1 MKKLFLVLGILGVIA
16 IGCTKDEVDKGND
29 NNNNKTEQPGENGGG
44 SEDGIPENIFFG
56 LDKESVTISPDGGSV
71 DVIVYSNYKWEI
83 SGASDWCTPSITK
96 GEPNEDGQKVTF
108 SADVAYDDREATFWF
123 RCADEKIKFVV
134 SQKFKAVIIPD
145 ANNHFTIPAEGGI
158 AEISYR
164 TTVDCEVIIPEEA
177 KDWITVVPATRG
189 LVNENINLD
198 IAENTTYDPRG
209 AVIKVIAKDNADLVV
224 EYTIYQAQKDAILAD
239 ENNSFIVTAKGGN
252 VVIDYQTN
260 VDCEVIIPVEAQDWI
275 TVAPATKGLTTHS
288 TTLNIV
294 ENKTDEQRQATV
306 KVVSTNNRELF
317 AEYIIIQNP
326 RYYIEYTSTNGQIV
340 KPYNTSAFGASILSN
355 TYENGVGIIEFYSN
369 VTTIGNNAFKN
380 CSKLKSIT
388 IPNSVTSIG
397 NNAFYGCTGELIINS
412 KIVETNYT
420 SSKYPSNNGWL
431 SGAKFTSIII
441 GDSITSIGN
450 YAFSECSSLINVTIG
465 DSITSIGEYAF
476 SECSSLIN
484 ATIGDRVISIGDCA
498 FYKCSSLT
506 KFNGNLASKDGRC
519 LIINGRLESFAPAG
533 LNEYTIPDNI
543 TTIGSVAFYGCS
555 KLTRVTIPDSVTTIG
570 GASFSN
576 CSNLTHVTIPD
587 SVTTIGGAA
596 FYKCSSLTS
605 VIIPDRVTEIGY
617 NTFYGCS
624 NLVLVIIPDSVTTIG
639 GASFSNCSNLTHVT
653 IPDNVTE
660 IGAYAFSGCGKLTSI
675 TIPDRVTWIGQEA
688 FSGCKG
694 DLFINSKI
702 IEKNYTFSNTPSWLD
717 GAKFTKL
724 TIGNSVNTIG
734 DYAFYRKSILTSV
747 TIPDN
752 VTSIGSNAFYG
763 CSSLKSVT
771 IGKGI
776 TSIGSEA
783 FYGCTGNLFIN
794 GNIPSSIGPSDGA
807 FYGSDFSSVTIG
819 EDVTS
824 IGLSAFYGCSSLKSV
839 YISDIAAWC
848 NLSFGKVNY
857 NSSYSLYLNNELV
870 TDLTIPNS
878 VTEIK
883 YSAFEGCSSLKSVT
897 IPDSV
902 TTIGNL
908 AFKGCSS
915 LKSVTI
921 PNSVTKIQNAVF
933 SDCSSLT
940 SITIPNSVTEI
951 EGSAFSGCSS
961 LESVTIP
968 NSVTT
973 IKDYAFFRCTHLEN
987 VYCKAITPPSL
998 GSHVFYY
1005 DDWGGDKKIYC
1016 DIYVPTE
1023 SVDAYK
1029 SASGWSEYASD
1040 IVGYDF

>member
-83 SGASDWCTPSITK
+83 SGASDWCTQSITK

-412 KIVETNYT
+412 KIIETNYT

-555 KLTRVTIPDSVTTIG
+555 KLTRVT
-570 GASFSN
+570 
-576 CSNLTHVTIPD
+576 
-587 SVTTIGGAA
+587 
-596 FYKCSSLTS
+596 
-605 VIIPDRVTEIGY
+605 
-617 NTFYGCS
+617 
-624 NLVLVIIPDSVTTIG
+624 IPDSVTTIG

-824 IGLSAFYGCSSLKSV
+824 IGSSAFYGCSSLKSV

-848 NLSFGKVNY
+848 NLSFGKVDY

-915 LKSVTI
+915 LASVTI

-951 EGSAFSGCSS
+951 EGSAFSDCSS
-961 LESVTIP
+961 LKNVTIP
-968 NSVTT
+968 NSVTNIGRSAFWGCSSLTSVTIPDSVTT
-973 IKDYAFFRCTHLEN
+973 IKDNAFFRCTHLEN

>member
-412 KIVETNYT
+412 KIIETNYT

-555 KLTRVTIPDSVTTIG
+555 KLTRVT
-570 GASFSN
+570 
-576 CSNLTHVTIPD
+576 
-587 SVTTIGGAA
+587 
-596 FYKCSSLTS
+596 
-605 VIIPDRVTEIGY
+605 
-617 NTFYGCS
+617 
-624 NLVLVIIPDSVTTIG
+624 IPDSVTTIG

-824 IGLSAFYGCSSLKSV
+824 IGSSAFYGCSSLKSV

-848 NLSFGKVNY
+848 NLSFGKVDY

-951 EGSAFSGCSS
+951 EGSAFSDCSS
-961 LESVTIP
+961 LKNVTIP
-968 NSVTT
+968 NSVTNIGRSAFWGCSSLTSVTIPDSVTT
-973 IKDYAFFRCTHLEN
+973 IKDNAFFRCTHLEN